1 MALKIKQ
8 LAFFGD
14 SYCYDSKYNSHC
26 PIYIDDP
33 KPRVL
38 SRSQTETYIDFLSQE
53 LSMPVVNFGYS
64 GHGPMWTVH
73 ELLEWLD
80 NHKDEIHETYFVFC
94 WSDITRQLV
103 KTWKNDPGDGLGVH
117 PGETPLLG
125 SEAPALREGEI
136 DPRYAQALELYY
148 LYLHNDNE
156 LERRGRIVYHALEN
170 IFREYKIDTT
180 QRQEYFCFND
190 AKWMNNQTL
199 PFTYNGVEF
208 DSLYR
213 FAQHFDD
220 YGVQGVDD
228 LLYCNH
234 LSDEGHKGFTKV
246 IRTRYEEHIS
256 KRM

>member
-1 MALKIKQ
+1 MELEIKQ

-14 SYCYDSKYNSHC
+14 SYCFESKNNDRC
-26 PIYIDDP
+26 PIYTDTV
-33 KPRVL
+33 KRRGL
-38 SRSQTETYIDFLSQE
+38 SRSQAETYIDMLSDQ
-53 LSMPVVNFGYS
+53 LQLPVVNFGYP

-80 NHKDEIHETYFVFC
+80 NHKNEIHETYFVFC
-94 WSDITRQLV
+94 WSDIRRQLIKSW
-103 KTWKNDPGDGLGVH
+103 KTCTEPSDH
-117 PGETPLLG
+117 PGEEPILG
-125 SEAPALREGEI
+125 PDSPTLTGSNI
-136 DPRYAQALELYY
+136 DPKYVEALQLYY
-148 LYLHNDNE
+148 VYLHTEQD
-156 LERRGRIVYHALEN
+156 LTRRGRIVYHALQN
-170 IFREYKIDTT
+170 IFRDYKIDAT

-190 AKWMNNQTL
+190 AKWLNNQTL
-199 PFTYNGVEF
+199 PFVYNGVEF

-234 LSDEGHKGFTKV
+234 FSEEGHKGITEV
-246 IRTRYEEHIS
+246 IRARYEKHIS